1 MALRTSPS
9 ISLSK
14 RWALFPIALLQ
25 ACVSTTA
32 VIQKYPEKPV
42 PRMTQ
47 PIEPPPP
54 PPMPTQPVPSPLP
67 EETILPGSS
76 APSVPAAPIAPS
88 NDPPAILA
96 LRSEAEASAHS
107 GDLDNAATALERAIR
122 IQPKNPQLWHDLAAI
137 RLKQQQ
143 PGLAED
149 LAMKSNL
156 HAKGNAA
163 LARSNWAIVA
173 DARRL
178 KGDAAGEAEARRN
191 AGE

>member
-1 MALRTSPS
+1 MALRTLPN
-9 ISLSK
+9 IFPSK

-47 PIEPPPP
+47 RIEPPPP
-54 PPMPTQPVPSPLP
+54 PPMPTQPVPPPLP
-67 EETILPGSS
+67 EETILPESS
-76 APSVPAAPIAPS
+76 APSVPIAPS

-96 LRSEAEASAHS
+96 LRSEAEASTRS

-122 IQPKNPQLWHDLAAI
+122 IQPKNPRLWHDLAAI

-156 HAKGNAA
+156 HAKGDAA

-178 KGDAAGEAEARRN
+178 KGDAAGEADARRN

>member
-1 MALRTSPS
+1 MALRTLPNISP
-9 ISLSK
+9 SK
-14 RWALFPIALLQ
+14 RWALFPIVLLQ

-47 PIEPPPP
+47 RIEPPPP
-54 PPMPTQPVPSPLP
+54 PPMPTQPVPPSLP
-67 EETILPGSS
+67 EEAIIPPESR
-76 APSVPAAPIAPS
+76 APSVPAAPS

-96 LRSEAEASAHS
+96 LRSEAKASAQS
-107 GDLDNAATALERAIR
+107 GDLENAVTALERAIR
-122 IQPKNPQLWHDLAAI
+122 IQPKNAQLWHDLAAI

-156 HAKGNAA
+156 HAKGDAV
-163 LARSNWAIVA
+163 LAQSNWAIIA

-178 KGDAAGEAEARRN
+178 KGDTAGEAEARQK

>member
-1 MALRTSPS
+1 MALRTPPKSV
-9 ISLSK
+9 LSSS
-14 RWALFPIALLQ
+14 WLALLPALLLQ

-32 VIQKYPEKPV
+32 VIQKYPEAPV

-47 PIEPPPP
+47 RAEIPPP
-54 PPMPTQPVPSPLP
+54 PPMPTQPVPEPLP
-67 EETILPGSS
+67 ETIPSES
-76 APSVPAAPIAPS
+76 IAPTPAAPA

-96 LRSEAEASAHS
+96 LRSEAEASAQS
-107 GDLDNAATALERAIR
+107 GDLDNAATSLERAIR
-122 IQPKNPQLWHDLAAI
+122 IQPKNPRLWHDLAAI

-156 HAKGNAA
+156 HAKGDAG
-163 LARSNWAIVA
+163 LARSNWGIIAT
-173 DARRL
+173 ARQL
-178 KGDAAGEAEARRN
+178 KGDAEGEAEARRK